1 MLKTTHE
8 LIEYLKRPSSERES
22 AIICSLVNSIVKC
35 GGKSDADEILNQ
47 YLAHPF
53 DFDYSYL
60 LSVFKALGDHS
71 TAEQIFNIS
80 IHQNK
85 LVENTDP
92 EILEVLGHLK
102 YEPIKPI
109 LADYIFGNSEET
121 DYYISRSAV
130 LGLLNFDCTEYQKE
144 IETEIEKCYGK
155 NLFPEF
161 VPALVSRLEDPHA
174 ILHKLF
180 ELGNQFASTDC
191 NAGIVLGFSLCRE
204 QGKPYFRK
212 ILFDRNWEVD
222 STATGTVHF
231 AYRGLKNLGIT
242 FKDLYHEIKTISDE
256 ENFEY
261 ALDVFFA
268 LLERKFD
275 DIETNPEESSADI
288 YTTLFPWK
296 NEDKGGNIIDLAG
309 SVNKTEKAYQIK
321 KLIEMKMNEEALLK
335 NYIS

>member
-8 LIEYLKRPSSERES
+8 LIEYLKLPSSERES

-35 GGKSDADEILNQ
+35 GGKRDADEILKQ
-47 YLAHPF
+47 YLVHPF
-53 DFDYSYL
+53 DFDHTYL
-60 LSVFKALGDHS
+60 LPVFKALGNHS
-71 TAEQIFNIS
+71 TAEQIFNVS

-109 LADYIFGNSEET
+109 LADYLFGNKEET

-130 LGLLNFDCTEYQKE
+130 LGLLHFNCTEYQKE
-144 IETEIEKCYGK
+144 IEAEIEKCYGK

-161 VPALVSRLEDPHA
+161 VPALVSKLENPHT
-174 ILHKLF
+174 IIDKLF

-191 NAGIVLGFSLCRE
+191 NAGIVLGFSLCGE

-212 ILFDRNWEVD
+212 ILFDRNWEAD
-222 STATGTVHF
+222 STATGTVHS
-231 AYRGLKNLGIT
+231 AYKGLKNLKIT
-242 FKDLYHEIKTISDE
+242 FKELYHEIKTLSG
-256 ENFEY
+256 ENLDY

-268 LLERKFD
+268 LLERKFN
-275 DIETNPEESSADI
+275 DIEAGPEESFAEI
-288 YTTLFPWK
+288 YTTLFQWK
-296 NEDKGGNIIDLAG
+296 NGDKNGNIIDLAA
-309 SVNKTEKAYQIK
+309 SVNKTEKACQIK
-321 KLIEMKMNEEALLK
+321 ELTEMKMNEEAILK
-335 NYIS
+335 NYIRI